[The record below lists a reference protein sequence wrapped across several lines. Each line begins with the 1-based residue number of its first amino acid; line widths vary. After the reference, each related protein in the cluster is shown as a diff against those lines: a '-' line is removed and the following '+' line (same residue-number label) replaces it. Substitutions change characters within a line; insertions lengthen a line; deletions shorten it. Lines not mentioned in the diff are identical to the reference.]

1 MKLGRA
7 PATTIHLGDVF
18 VILIPGLLRF
28 FDNIC
33 RTVTAQ
39 VDRV

>member
-18 VILIPGLLRF
+18 VIFISGLLRF

-33 RTVTAQ
+33 RTKDTQ
-39 VDRV
+39 DYL